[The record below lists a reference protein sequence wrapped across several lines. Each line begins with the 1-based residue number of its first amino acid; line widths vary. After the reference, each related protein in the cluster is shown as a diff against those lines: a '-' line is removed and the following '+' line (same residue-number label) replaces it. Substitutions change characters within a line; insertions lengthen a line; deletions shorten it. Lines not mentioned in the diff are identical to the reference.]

1 MNEISLRVGDA
12 TLTVE
17 YIGREYDSFREY
29 RPPATAD
36 CRCWDCASNSAEL
49 ARYQYTITPDDLAWQ
64 YVGDDISGPVNGTPD
79 TTSAMSALLSF
90 LSACAESR
98 AYGDGT
104 GENATLFP
112 EHVGEWSEQ
121 YSDEINLARY
131 EIDPTD

>member
-29 RPPATAD
+29 RP
-36 CRCWDCASNSAEL
+36 
-49 ARYQYTITPDDLAWQ
+49 RYKYIITPDDLAWQ
-64 YVGDDISGPVNGTPD
+64 YVGDDISGPRYGAID
-79 TTSAMSALLSF
+79 ATSAMSALLSF
-90 LSACAESR
+90 LEACAESR
-98 AYGDGT
+98 TYGDGT
-104 GENATLFP
+104 GENSDLFP
-112 EHVGEWSEQ
+112 AHVGEWAEQ

>member
-1 MNEISLRVGDA
+1 MSEISLRVGDA

-17 YIGREYDSFREY
+17 YIGREYDNFREY
-29 RPPATAD
+29 RP
-36 CRCWDCASNSAEL
+36 
-49 ARYQYTITPDDLAWQ
+49 RYQYIITPDDLAWQ
-64 YVGDDISGPVNGTPD
+64 YVGDDISGPPYGTPD

-121 YSDEINLARY
+121 YSDEIALARY